1 MLSLWDFLHS
11 SAEQVL
17 GYLPCLF
24 PLSGGKETDAI
35 VLNHHCYKYL
45 AQLFVTIETS
55 IFHSKEQSV

>member
-1 MLSLWDFLHS
+1 MLSLWDLLQS

-17 GYLPCLF
+17 EYLPFLF
-24 PLSGGKETDAI
+24 LLSAGKEMDAI

-55 IFHSKEQSV
+55 VFPSKERSI